1 MAGKGRTDTMA
12 RNEQS
17 EQERAAFLEEIKAD
31 FDARLAK
38 LAADP
43 QQWGT
48 FLETVAEFGAQYS
61 LTNQFLLLFQAEK
74 RQMNP
79 TFFLPFGNRE
89 GTSGW
94 KKHGRR
100 VRTGEKAFYVW
111 APIRRRP
118 SEDEAGKWE
127 AAGRKVIRD
136 DKGRPAVQVVGFHL
150 SPTFDLSQT
159 DGEPFEV
166 PTVQQTR
173 RVQAAGGQMPQL
185 LQGEDPTG
193 VQDELVK
200 LIKDAG
206 YAFDLAAPG
215 SKYLGRRNGVTVTGP
230 GVRQVLVRDD
240 VSAAQRTKT
249 TMHELAHIRCEHT
262 SGVREGEDLH
272 RGRKETEAESVAHL
286 CCRVLGLDT
295 EIYSD
300 AYVLGWANGDME
312 LVKACAETVLR
323 VAKAILKDLT
333 PAEAAP
339 SDDDAITPATGSR
352 PSGTR
357 SGGGRRR
364 RRAAAG
370 KGRGRGSAGGKQ

>member
-1 MAGKGRTDTMA
+1 MA

-43 QQWGT
+43 KQWVT

-118 SEDEAGKWE
+118 SEDEAATWE

-136 DKGRPAVQVVGFHL
+136 EKGRPAVQVVGFHL

-159 DGEPFEV
+159 DGEPFEP
-166 PTVQQTR
+166 PTVQRIR
-173 RVQAAGGQMPQL
+173 RVQAAGGHTPQL
-185 LQGEDPTG
+185 LEGDDPTG
-193 VQDELVK
+193 VYDDLVE

-206 YAFDLAAPG
+206 YAFDLATPG
-215 SKYLGRRNGVTVTGP
+215 SEYLGAANGVTVTGP
-230 GVRQVLVRDD
+230 AIRQVLVRDD

-249 TMHELAHIRCEHT
+249 TMHELAHIRCDHT

-286 CCRVLGLDT
+286 CCRALGLDT
-295 EIYSD
+295 QGYSD
-300 AYVLGWANGDME
+300 AYVLGWAKGDMDLIKE
-312 LVKACAETVLR
+312 CAETILT

-333 PAEAAP
+333 PA
-339 SDDDAITPATGSR
+339 DPADPDTASTGGR
-352 PSGTR
+352 SGTR
-357 SGGGRRR
+357 KRAGRGRRR
-364 RRAAAG
+364 TAG
-370 KGRGRGSAGGKQ
+370 KRQATSSTGGQR

>member
-1 MAGKGRTDTMA
+1 MA
-12 RNEQS
+12 RSEQS

-31 FDARLAK
+31 FDTRLARM
-38 LAADP
+38 AADL
-43 QQWGT
+43 QQWVT
-48 FLETVAEFGAQYS
+48 FLETVAEFGAQYT
-61 LTNQFLLLFQAEK
+61 LNNQFLLLMQAEK
-74 RQMNP
+74 RQMTP
-79 TFFLPFGNRE
+79 AFFLPFGNRE

-100 VRTGEKAFYVW
+100 VRTGERAFCVW

-118 SEDEAGKWE
+118 SQDEAAKWE

-136 DKGRPAVQVVGFHL
+136 DKGRSGVQVVGFRL

-166 PTVQQTR
+166 ATVQRTR
-173 RVQAAGGQMPQL
+173 RVHAAGGQTAQL
-185 LQGEDPTG
+185 LEGDDATS
-193 VQDELVK
+193 VYDDLIR

-215 SKYLGRRNGVTVTGP
+215 SKYLGRANGVTVTGL

-249 TMHELAHIRCEHT
+249 TMHELAHLRCDHT

-272 RGRKETEAESVAHL
+272 RGRKETEAESVAYL

-295 EIYSD
+295 DIYSD
-300 AYVLGWANGDME
+300 AYVLGWANGDMD
-312 LVKACAETVLR
+312 LVRDCAETVLR

-333 PAEAAP
+333 PPDVAAP
-339 SDDDAITPATGSR
+339 EDHDTDDTAATPAGR
-352 PSGTR
+352 R
-357 SGGGRRR
+357 SQTSAGRGRRR
-364 RRAAAG
+364 PAGKRRAAS
-370 KGRGRGSAGGKQ
+370 SAGGTR